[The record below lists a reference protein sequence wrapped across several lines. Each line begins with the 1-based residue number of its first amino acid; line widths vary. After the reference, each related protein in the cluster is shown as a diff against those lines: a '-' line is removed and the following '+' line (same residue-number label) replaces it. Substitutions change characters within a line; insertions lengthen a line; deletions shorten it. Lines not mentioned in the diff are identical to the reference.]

1 MNKQLQISI
10 LIVFISLSMH
20 ACGPKAFTKGQYSDP
35 EEVILL
41 DDKFNEN
48 DMQLMANT
56 MVNSLIEYEDIK
68 NSTDRPLIMVGRVR
82 NRTSEHVDM
91 KAMTDKIRTALIRSG
106 KFQFS
111 DKDAREELAEE
122 YEYQTSGFVNPETA
136 KSRGNQASVDF
147 IITGDLSSN
156 VQQVGKDKVVYYKLN
171 VNLVDVDKNIIAWAD
186 EREVRKIYKKRR
198 ISN

>member
-1 MNKQLQISI
+1 
-10 LIVFISLSMH
+10 
-20 ACGPKAFTKGQYSDP
+20 
-35 EEVILL
+35 
-41 DDKFNEN
+41 
-48 DMQLMANT
+48 
-56 MVNSLIEYEDIK
+56 
-68 NSTDRPLIMVGRVR
+68 

-106 KFQFS
+106 KFQFA

-156 VQQVGKDKVVYYKLN
+156 VQQVGKDKVIYYKLN

-186 EREVRKIYKKRR
+186 EREVRKKYKKRR
-198 ISN
+198 ISD